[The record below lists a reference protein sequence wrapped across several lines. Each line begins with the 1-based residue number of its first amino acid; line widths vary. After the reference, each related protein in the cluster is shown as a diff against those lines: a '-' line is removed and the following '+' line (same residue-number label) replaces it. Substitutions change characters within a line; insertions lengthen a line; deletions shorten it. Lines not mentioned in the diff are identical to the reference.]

1 MRISEVYLLDVL
13 RRDKTLLV
21 CSVHVMLS
29 IIVFSV
35 LNYLTFSRGT
45 TDGPEF
51 IPYILWVFVYISCF
65 IPVKLAGWPLGSLG
79 FAVSRV
85 LLLTVAVS
93 AVLGVWVFL
102 ALPNWRT
109 IEPWSASLV
118 VAFGRVGE
126 ELFFRG
132 YVYLVFLKLFSEKR
146 RPHLWAIW
154 WSSVA
159 FALVHTQVLL
169 PGNQISLGTV
179 FIAGLLMAYLRHLTS
194 SVLPAITIHCFLNGH
209 LLAVVGG
216 WALYAVLVYWS
227 AKVDGRT
234 RMLRVAA

>member
-1 MRISEVYLLDVL
+1 MYLLEVL
-13 RRDKTLLV
+13 RRDKTLRA
-21 CSVHVMLS
+21 CSVHVILS
-29 IIVFSV
+29 IIVFSII
-35 LNYLTFSRGT
+35 NYLTFSRGIA
-45 TDGPEF
+45 DGPEF
-51 IPYILWVFVYISCF
+51 IPYILWVFVYISSF
-65 IPVKLAGWPLGSLG
+65 IPGLLAGWPLNSFGL
-79 FAVSRV
+79 AVSRV
-85 LLLTVAVS
+85 LLLIVAVS
-93 AVLGVWVFL
+93 AALGVWVFL

-109 IEPWSASLV
+109 LEPWSASLV
-118 VAFGRVGE
+118 KAFGLVGE
-126 ELFFRG
+126 EMFFRG
-132 YVYLVFLKLFSEKR
+132 YVYLVLLKLFNEKR
-146 RPHLWAIW
+146 RPYLWAIW

-179 FIAGLLMAYLRHLTS
+179 FIAGLLMAYLRHLTG

-216 WALYAVLVYWS
+216 WALYAILAYWS